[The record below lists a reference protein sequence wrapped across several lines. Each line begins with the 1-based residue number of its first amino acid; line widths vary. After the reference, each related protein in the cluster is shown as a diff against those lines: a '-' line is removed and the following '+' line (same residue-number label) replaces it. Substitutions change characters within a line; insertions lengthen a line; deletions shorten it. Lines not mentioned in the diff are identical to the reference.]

1 MGQDNRH
8 GRSSVPDSMPP
19 ELDDI
24 DSSWDDDL
32 PLDESAEIPIA
43 DPASELDIDRVT
55 AVPVIPTE
63 QYAAQLMAEVEATAP
78 APGQAEPEEEEGPG
92 SLPDIEFDE
101 PDLEPGSGLRA
112 LDEAPPEE
120 PRLVVLPDEPLPE
133 LPRQPPSEA
142 PAPDPTRS
150 LGLSEPGSADT
161 HTIPP
166 LIDQDAVPTAPPPR
180 ARRAP
185 SREFDDL
192 SLDLSDPAG
201 PPLDPVEDRVTPA
214 VPSLELDLPSA
225 PDAAD
230 QDPALANMKDRYAMG
245 DFTGALVIAES
256 MLETDP
262 EDLEARRYA
271 QSCREV
277 LTQMYAA
284 RLGQLDQRAVVAIP
298 ADQIRWLSLDHRAGF
313 LLSLIDGSSSIE
325 ELLDISGMTRL
336 DALRILYNLL
346 EQRVV
351 ALEPA

>member
-1 MGQDNRH
+1 MGQDNRT
-8 GRSSVPDSMPP
+8 GRSSESDSMPP

-24 DSSWDDDL
+24 DSGWDDDL
-32 PLDESAEIPIA
+32 PLEESAETPVA
-43 DPASELDIDRVT
+43 EPAHELEIDRVT

-63 QYAAQLMAEVEATAP
+63 QYAAQLMAEVEAAP
-78 APGQAEPEEEEGPG
+78 APQEAQLDALDGPD
-92 SLPDIEFDE
+92 SAPDIEFDE
-101 PDLEPGSGLRA
+101 PALELESGPRA
-112 LDEAPPEE
+112 LDGEPLEE
-120 PRLVVLPDEPLPE
+120 PRDALLPDEPLPE
-133 LPRQPPSEA
+133 LPMQPPSEA
-142 PAPDPTRS
+142 PPPDPTLS
-150 LGLSEPGSADT
+150 LGLSEPGSADSLS
-161 HTIPP
+161 IPP

-201 PPLDPVEDRVTPA
+201 APLDPVEDRITPA
-214 VPSLELDLPSA
+214 ASSLELDLHRA
-225 PDAAD
+225 PDTANTNS
-230 QDPALANMKDRYAMG
+230 ALADMKDRYAMG

-262 EDLEARRYA
+262 EDLEARRYV

-284 RLGQLDQRAVVAIP
+284 RLGQLDQRVVVSIP
-298 ADQIRWLSLDHRAGF
+298 PDQIRWLSLDHRAGF

-325 ELLDISGMTRL
+325 EILDISGMTRL